1 MVCNCVRVVLRMQV
15 YLDPSY
21 SPQGQLNS
29 DLSQLEA
36 AAQPYDKL
44 GLVWDCGERV
54 IDTDH
59 HILVV
64 AIETIDL

>member
-1 MVCNCVRVVLRMQV
+1 MLGMQV

-21 SPQGQLNS
+21 QQGQMNS
-29 DLSQLEA
+29 DLSRLEA
-36 AAQPYDKL
+36 AAQPYDEL

-54 IDTDH
+54 VDTDH
-59 HILVV
+59 HILLVV